1 MRFDKWVM
9 TLGLLAALEPSGA
22 WAAKYS
28 QAAPVWDKLTPA
40 WDSVSERLIGFA
52 GEKKQKLLADLAFAA
67 AAAEQCDG
75 LELDKDKFKGA
86 FDSLD
91 DAEYKALAPADK
103 EQYGPKL
110 MTFFGIYVGLIT
122 AEALLEQKAF
132 CTYAINQQIIGA
144 GKYWMDTNTGDT
156 KP

>member
-1 MRFDKWVM
+1 MRFDKLIM
-9 TLGLLAALEPSGA
+9 TLGLLAALEPSSV
-22 WAAKYS
+22 WAVKHS
-28 QAAPVWDKLTPA
+28 QASPNWDKLTPA
-40 WDSVSERLIGFA
+40 WDAVSERLIGFA
-52 GEKKQKLLADLAFAA
+52 GEKKQKLLADLAFAT

-75 LELDKDKFKGA
+75 LELDKDKFKGG

-91 DAEYKALAPADK
+91 DAEYKGLAPADK

-110 MTFFGIYVGLIT
+110 MTYYGIYVGLIT
-122 AEALLEQKAF
+122 AEALLEQQAF

-144 GKYWMDTNTGDT
+144 GKYWTDTDAGGT